1 MVSIR
6 IVFSM
11 LLLLFTF
18 ETIAGNK
25 LNKLEQLFN
34 NGEYLKCYNK
44 SYRYKAN
51 SKFNTSPK
59 PYCMLAFS
67 AMHLSEQELKK
78 TKLKNPLKSAMRWLK
93 LGLKKDKKNVIRSNF
108 QNELLNINKKSR
120 LYSDSLMNTKR
131 KNSARYYVKFNAE
144 IFKDSSKAYFTFFPR
159 KKSKVIT
166 HKEAIKVV
174 FSLPKTR
181 RDSLVVFAMDY
192 LGTPYKWGGESKAG
206 IDCSGFTAKIIN
218 NFGGEIPHSCKKQ
231 SSLGKKVKKYKKGDL
246 AFMGYMSK
254 NGPQPSHVAVVASDY
269 PEPLKV
275 IHSTTSKGVRFDMI
289 STSKYWAP
297 KLLFIVDVLND

>member
-6 IVFSM
+6 NVFSM
-11 LLLLFTF
+11 LLLLFAF
-18 ETIAGNK
+18 ETIADNR
-25 LNKLEQLFN
+25 LLKLEQLFN
-34 NGEYLKCYNK
+34 NGEYFKCYNK

-51 SKFNTSPK
+51 SKFSTSPK
-59 PYCMLAFS
+59 PYCILAFS
-67 AMHLSEQELKK
+67 AMHLSKKELEKV
-78 TKLKNPLKSAMRWLK
+78 KLKTPLKSAIRWLK
-93 LGLKKDKKNVIRSNF
+93 LGLKKDKKNVIRSNY
-108 QNELLNINKKSR
+108 QNELSNINKKSR
-120 LYSDSLMNTKR
+120 HFSDSLMNTRNR
-131 KNSARYYVKFNAE
+131 KSARYYVKFNAE

-159 KKSKVIT
+159 KISEVIK
-166 HKEAIKVV
+166 HKDAIKNV
-174 FSLPKTR
+174 FKPPKTR

-218 NFGGEIPHSCKKQ
+218 NFRAKIPHSCKKQ
-231 SSLGKKVKKYKKGDL
+231 SSLGKKVEKYKKGDL

-254 NGPQPSHVAVVASDY
+254 KGPQPSHVAIVASDY